1 MNRESIILFTIL
13 FIVAANLIGLPGHC
27 FAGYKRTVFYAVGTG
42 DVTGLYY
49 PVGGAI
55 TRIVN
60 PTLRTK
66 HRVRLSVLSSDG
78 SVSNV
83 NDVVTGELAFAV
95 VQSDRQYQAFHGLED
110 WGEKGPQQEIRA
122 MFSIHSETVTLVAAI
137 DSGIKSILDLKGK
150 SVNIGNI
157 GSGHR
162 QNSIDAL
169 TASGIDYRADIT
181 VYSEKASKAPKLL
194 QNYTIDAFFYTVGHP
209 NGAIREASTGK
220 RKVRFVFLENI
231 EQILDGYS
239 YYTPYDIPYK
249 RYPHVA
255 ACSNIKS
262 FGVKGTLITHRKMRA
277 DVVYTITKEVFERLE
292 TIKNQHPA
300 LETLTRETMLE
311 GLSAPFHVGALRYFR
326 EKGLVAVSGAKAIN
340 EIAATP

>member
-1 MNRESIILFTIL
+1 MDRQFIVGTIL
-13 FIVAANLIGLPGHC
+13 FIVAANLIGLPGNC
-27 FAGYKRTVFYAVGTG
+27 FAGYKRMFFYSVGTG

-60 PTLRTK
+60 STLRTK
-66 HRVRLSVLSSDG
+66 HRVRLSVLSTKG
-78 SVSNV
+78 SVFNINAIDS
-83 NDVVTGELAFAV
+83 GELAFAL
-95 VQSDRQYQAFHGLED
+95 VQSDRQYQAVHGIED
-110 WGEKGPQQEIRA
+110 WREKGPQKDIRA
-122 MFSIHSETVTLVAAI
+122 MFSIHSESVTLIAAI
-137 DSGIKSILDLKGK
+137 DSGIRSILDLKGK
-150 SVNIGNI
+150 IVNIGNI

-169 TASGIDYRADIT
+169 TASGIDYRKDIT

-231 EQILDGYS
+231 EQILDKYS

-249 RYPHVA
+249 RYPHVSA
-255 ACSNIKS
+255 RSNVIKS
-262 FGVKGTLITHRKMRA
+262 FGVKGTLITHKKMRA

-292 TIKNQHPA
+292 TIKNQLPA
-300 LETLTRETMLE
+300 LKSLTQETMLE

-326 EKGLVAVSGAKAIN
+326 EKGLIAVFGEKAIN
-340 EIAATP
+340 EIVAIP